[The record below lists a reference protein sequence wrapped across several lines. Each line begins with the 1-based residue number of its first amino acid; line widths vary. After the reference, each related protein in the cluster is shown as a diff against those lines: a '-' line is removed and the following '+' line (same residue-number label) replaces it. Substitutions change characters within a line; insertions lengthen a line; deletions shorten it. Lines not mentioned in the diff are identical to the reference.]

1 MQNLS
6 TKELNYIQDILS
18 WELLASK
25 KCSLYAK
32 QETNPV
38 HQNIFSS
45 TGNMH
50 QQNYTKVLSYLD
62 QVIKNQGGQ
71 RQ

>member
-6 TKELNYIQDILS
+6 TKELNYIHDILS
-18 WELLASK
+18 WELLLTK
-25 KCSLYAK
+25 KCFHYSN

-38 HQNIFSS
+38 HKNVFIS

-50 QQNYTKVLSYLD
+50 QQNYTNVLNYLD
-62 QVIKNQGGQ
+62 KVSKNQGGIMS
-71 RQ
+71 